1 MTAENRSF
9 EAEVSKVL
17 DIVVNSLYSERHI
30 FLRELISNASDAC
43 DKLRYAAIT
52 NPNMAKG
59 NGEFKI
65 ELIPNSDKNTLTI
78 RDNGIGMNKESLIS
92 DLGTIARSGSAE
104 FINNLKGDNKDN
116 VSLIGQFGVG
126 FYSVFMV
133 ADKIEVRSRRAGDD
147 QGWLWTSDG
156 RSGYS
161 VEEDNNAKSGTEITI
176 FLRDDMKEFA
186 DATRIR
192 SIVRTYSD
200 HVNHKIMLV
209 QGEESEAINS
219 ASALWT
225 RHKSEINEEQYKEFY
240 RYISH
245 AFDEPWLTLHY
256 RAEGAIEY
264 TALLYVPSQA
274 PFDLFQPDRKPQLN
288 LYVNRVFISN
298 EVKDLIPSYLRFIKG
313 VVDSSDLQL
322 NVSREMLQHNALI
335 AKIKNGVVR
344 RIIDELKKRSSDKE
358 DYKKFWASFGAV
370 LKEGIYE
377 DFERKN
383 DIAKICLFYSS
394 QKEELISLDEYI
406 AEMKE
411 GQKHI
416 YYITGDNV
424 DTLKNNPQLEAFKA
438 KGIDVLLLTDPID
451 EFWTQALPEFEKKEL
466 KSVISSGDE
475 LDEIKGEKLERG
487 ESAPQEEV
495 SALTIYLKEIFKDE
509 LKDVATT
516 ERLTSSPACLG
527 TGKDQMSLH
536 LERLMK
542 AHQQKTMF
550 DSARILELNPYHDM
564 IKKMAKIA
572 KEDDKSEKLLNAAW
586 LLLDQAKITEGEPI
600 KDASAFAK
608 RLSSFITDS
617 L

>member
-1 MTAENRSF
+1 MNAENRSF

-43 DKLRYAAIT
+43 DKLRYASIT

-65 ELIPNSDKNTLTI
+65 ELIPNSENNTLTI
-78 RDNGIGMNKESLIS
+78 RDNGIGMNKDALIA

-133 ADKIEVRSRRAGDD
+133 ADKIEVRSRRAGEE
-147 QGWLWTSDG
+147 QGWLWISDG
-156 RSGYS
+156 KSGYS
-161 VEEDNNAKSGTEITI
+161 VEEASNVKSGTEITI
-176 FLRDDMKEFA
+176 FLREEMKEFA

-209 QGEESEAINS
+209 QGEDCEAINS

-264 TALLYVPSQA
+264 TALLYIPSQA

-344 RIIDELKKRSSDKE
+344 RLLDELKKRSENKE

-370 LKEGIYE
+370 FKEGIYE
-377 DFERKN
+377 DFERKE

-394 QKEELISLDEYI
+394 QKEDYITLSEYI
-406 AEMKE
+406 TAMKD
-411 GQKHI
+411 GQQHI
-416 YYITGDNV
+416 YYITGDNPE
-424 DTLKNNPQLEAFKA
+424 TLKNNPQLEALKA

-451 EFWTQALPEFEKKEL
+451 EFWTQALPEIDKHQI
-466 KSVISSGDE
+466 KSVIASGNE
-475 LDEIKGEKLERG
+475 LDDIKGEKLERG
-487 ESAPQEEV
+487 EVAPQEEV
-495 SALTIYLKEIFKDE
+495 SALTIYLKELFKDE

-536 LERLMK
+536 LERLMR

-550 DSARILELNPYHDM
+550 DSSRILELNPYHDM

-608 RLSSFITDS
+608 RLSNFITDS